1 MKQFLIVTFSIFL
14 SVSTL
19 AQAENDSLTAANT
32 AYKKGN
38 FAKAI
43 SMYQGILKQ
52 GFESEALY
60 YNLGNAYYKN
70 GEVAKSILN
79 YERALLLDPDDEDAL
94 QNLEIAGLSTVDR
107 FEVMPQPLIRSA
119 YQSIFKSFSPSNWS
133 YTAFV
138 FLLVSLIFTALYF
151 FSDSKKLGF
160 TMAIIGFVLFGF
172 TLSMAFQHKSYL
184 QKNKAA
190 IVMKASSYAKS
201 GPSKQAEDVFILH
214 EGTKVTV
221 IEAFEKWEKVR
232 LPDGKIGWLPKADL
246 GMVVVR
252 SF

>member
-1 MKQFLIVTFSIFL
+1 MKQFLIFTLSIFL
-14 SVSTL
+14 SFCAS
-19 AQAENDSLTAANT
+19 AQAEQDSLTAANAT
-32 AYKKGN
+32 YKKGN
-38 FAKAI
+38 YTEAI
-43 SMYQGILKQ
+43 RMYQGLIKQ

-60 YNLGNAYYKN
+60 YNLGNAHYKN

-119 YQSIFKSFSPSNWS
+119 YQGVFRSFSPSNWS
-133 YTAFV
+133 YITFG
-138 FLLVSLIFTALYF
+138 FLLICLVFTVLYF

-160 TMAIIGFVLFGF
+160 TMGSIGFVLFAF

-184 QKNKAA
+184 QKNRAA

-201 GPSKQAEDVFILH
+201 GPGKQAEDVFILH

-221 IEAFEKWEKVR
+221 IEAFENWEKVR
-232 LPDGKIGWLPKADL
+232 LPDGKIGWLPKDDL
-246 GMVVVR
+246 GMLVVKG
-252 SF
+252 